1 MNKSTIC
8 PLPFRSIS
16 YSMTGM
22 VGPCT
27 NCNLTEFKTIDDYW
41 NSEELKKLRTDMI
54 NGVRNPACNECHRRE
69 DVGAW
74 NTRQALL
81 GQMDTVDINNP
92 VIKDILLRFSN
103 MCNYKCV
110 DCSWTTSS
118 LIYQEEIKR
127 GILEITN
134 SSGDKPYVINSGG
147 DPHTLLEQA
156 KMHVSTAE
164 NVTFSG
170 GEPMVQWQQW
180 ELLKYMV
187 DNNMAP
193 NLKYYT
199 NLSRLSYKDYN
210 AIELWKNFKNL
221 SIDIGIDA
229 MGERCEYFR
238 KNMNFDQTFKNID
251 IVLEEIP
258 NSEIFAVITFTWLNA
273 INAAELF
280 EWLFK
285 NKPNVKITLNQVLH
299 PHLDIQIAPRF
310 KKEEI
315 SKAFDKMLD
324 IANEYNY
331 NNIDMIVGLNNY
343 MWSEDRSH
351 QFREAVE
358 WLNELDKWRDQKFT
372 DVFTEHQNILTYLAD
387 V

>member
-1 MNKSTIC
+1 
-8 PLPFRSIS
+8 
-16 YSMTGM
+16 
-22 VGPCT
+22 
-27 NCNLTEFKTIDDYW
+27 
-41 NSEELKKLRTDMI
+41 
-54 NGVRNPACNECHRRE
+54 
-69 DVGAW
+69 
-74 NTRQALL
+74 
-81 GQMDTVDINNP
+81 
-92 VIKDILLRFSN
+92 
-103 MCNYKCV
+103 
-110 DCSWTTSS
+110 
-118 LIYQEEIKR
+118 
-127 GILEITN
+127 
-134 SSGDKPYVINSGG
+134 
-147 DPHTLLEQA
+147 
-156 KMHVSTAE
+156 
-164 NVTFSG
+164 
-170 GEPMVQWQQW
+170 MVQWQQW

-187 DNNMAP
+187 DNNMTP

-210 AIELWKNFKNL
+210 AIELWKNFKSL

-229 MGERCEYFR
+229 MGKRCEYFR

-251 IVLEEIP
+251 MVLEEIP
-258 NSEIFAVITFTWLNA
+258 NSEISAVITFTWLNA
-273 INAAELF
+273 INAVELF

-299 PHLDIQIAPRF
+299 PHLDMQIAPSF

-315 SKAFDKMLD
+315 SNALDKMFE
-324 IANEYNY
+324 IAKKYNY
-331 NNIDMIVGLNNY
+331 KDIDMVVGLNNY